1 MPVCALHEMNT
12 PVSKRYKDTKNTFFI
27 YKEINRFNLIHW
39 KIAPHTKTI
48 GFIYDFALNELV
60 LI

>member
-27 YKEINRFNLIHW
+27 YKAKNRFNLIPRRLLRIR
-39 KIAPHTKTI
+39 KRSDLMK
-48 GFIYDFALNELV
+48 
-60 LI
+60 